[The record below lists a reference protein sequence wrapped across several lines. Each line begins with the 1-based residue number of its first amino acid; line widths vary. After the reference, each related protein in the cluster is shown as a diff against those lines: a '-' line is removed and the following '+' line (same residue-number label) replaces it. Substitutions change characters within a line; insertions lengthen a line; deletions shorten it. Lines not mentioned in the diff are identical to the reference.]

1 MPERTVALS
10 TLLRHGYSHALV
22 VVLES
27 QWFWLVS
34 ALLLGGGDLSY
45 VGRWLFGV
53 GGSASKSRLASR
65 ACVSY
70 RFWPLGLVVAVA
82 FSTQLL
88 VSLAAV
94 AGGSSLCSR
103 PGFLELLFLS

>member
-1 MPERTVALS
+1 MAE
-10 TLLRHGYSHALV
+10 
-22 VVLES
+22 
-27 QWFWLVS
+27 
-34 ALLLGGGDLSY
+34 
-45 VGRWLFGV
+45 FGV
-53 GGSASKSRLASR
+53 GGSASKSRLASC

-88 VSLAAV
+88 ISLAAV
-94 AGGSSLCSR
+94 SSGCMAGGSSLCSR